1 MKTKILTSK
10 DYTTSD
16 WSGGSTTQ
24 LFIFPPDASY
34 AKRNFDFRLS
44 SAQVKDETSIF
55 TPLPGV
61 KRFISSLTNEFLL
74 THKAV
79 DGCTKQVAVKPLGV
93 HCFDGGDV
101 TECIGSGADF
111 NLMLKNAEGKLLFC
125 DSLEGDFEFVFVYCT
140 QPTTAV
146 LCNEN
151 QQKIIRLNKNE
162 LLAISEAKNFK
173 LTLSRSCLVSVI
185 L

>member
-1 MKTKILTSK
+1 M
-10 DYTTSD
+10 
-16 WSGGSTTQ
+16 
-24 LFIFPPDASY
+24 
-34 AKRNFDFRLS
+34 
-44 SAQVKDETSIF
+44 
-55 TPLPGV
+55 PGV

-79 DGCTKQVAVKPLGV
+79 DGCTKQVAVKPLGVHCFDGCTKQVAVKPLGV